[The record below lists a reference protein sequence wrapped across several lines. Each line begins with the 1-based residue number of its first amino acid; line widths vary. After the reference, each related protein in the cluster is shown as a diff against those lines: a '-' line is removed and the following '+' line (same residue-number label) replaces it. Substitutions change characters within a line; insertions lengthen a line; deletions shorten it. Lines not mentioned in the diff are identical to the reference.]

1 MGCLA
6 TLFLYHNAKYR
17 RYMSHRMEE
26 LKPEHYVTEKQCK
39 EMIDEAIRQHNRNA
53 SILSMC
59 LGLIF
64 LALFAEGFFRVIGM
78 IPPFLGIDV
87 SIIHEVVEKVKE
99 QLFQKLFND
108 RDPTVHVFNYMDCIG
123 THCTIF
129 DRAWFCLL

>member
-1 MGCLA
+1 MGCQQPFFCII
-6 TLFLYHNAKYR
+6 TLNTVGICRIEWRNF
-17 RYMSHRMEE
+17 
-26 LKPEHYVTEKQCK
+26 KPEHYVTEKQCK

-99 QLFQKLFND
+99 QLFQALQ
-108 RDPTVHVFNYMDCIG
+108 
-123 THCTIF
+123 
-129 DRAWFCLL
+129 

>member
-1 MGCLA
+1 
-6 TLFLYHNAKYR
+6 
-17 RYMSHRMEE
+17 MSHRMEE

-99 QLFQKLFND
+99 QLFQALQ
-108 RDPTVHVFNYMDCIG
+108 
-123 THCTIF
+123 
-129 DRAWFCLL
+129 